1 MSRTLNKAEEIS
13 NTYIDERVQYLIPI
27 FEGLAPYKI
36 SDRKKG
42 RGDLPGWQSLAIHEA
57 RLLRINYPDERPE
70 AEREYGTCLRQITA
84 LKKELKKAAKT
95 QLKDP
100 MLVNQVNT
108 IITNFGNALSDQFAA
123 YKFQQ
128 STRYKQTVKE
138 RRQEENRIEIDLTNS
153 LQLAIDTLLAI
164 KKSEDVNWM
173 DVSCAVALA
182 TGRRMAEV
190 HLSASFEKVD
200 EYTVTFRGHLK
211 GKTRRV
217 KVSGKAVPVR
227 DYGFTIP
234 TLLPADLV
242 CFGLQW
248 LADKGKRFPTSE
260 DPERVN
266 RRWSKVLNEH
276 VKDWDIFPENDRTYH
291 KFRAAYLRAC
301 VENDPTVDK
310 YDFADYAEQVLG
322 DKDETTINSY
332 KRYQIK
338 PGSATKL

>member
-1 MSRTLNKAEEIS
+1 MSRTLNEAQELV
-13 NTYIDERVQYLIPI
+13 NTYIDERVAYLLPI
-27 FEGLAPYKI
+27 FEALAPCKI

-95 QLKDP
+95 HLKDP

-108 IITNFGNALSDQFAA
+108 IIANFGNALSDQFAA

-128 STRYKQTVKE
+128 STRYKEAVKE
-138 RRQEENRIEIDLTNS
+138 RRQEENRIEIDLGNS
-153 LQLAIDTLLAI
+153 LQFAFDTLSAI
-164 KKSEDVNWM
+164 KKNEDVNWM

-190 HLSASFEKVD
+190 HLSASFEKID
-200 EYTVTFRGHLK
+200 EYIVTFKGHLK

-217 KVSGKAVPVR
+217 RVAGKAVPVR

-248 LADKGKRFPTSE
+248 LTDKGKRFSTNE

-276 VKDWDIFPENDRTYH
+276 VKDWDIFPESDRTYH

-301 VENDPTVDK
+301 VENDSTVDK

-338 PGSATKL
+338 PGSVTKL

>member
-1 MSRTLNKAEEIS
+1 MSRALSRAEEIT
-13 NTYIDERVQYLIPI
+13 NTLINERVAYLLPV
-27 FEGLAPYKI
+27 FEALAPCKI

-128 STRYKQTVKE
+128 STRYKETVKE

-153 LQLAIDTLLAI
+153 LQYAFDVLSAI
-164 KKSEDVNWM
+164 KKGEDANWM
-173 DVSCAVALA
+173 DVSCAIALA
-182 TGRRMAEV
+182 TGRRMAEI

-200 EYTVTFRGHLK
+200 DYFIIFKGHLK

-217 KVSGKAVPVR
+217 KVAGKAVPVR
-227 DYGFTIP
+227 DYGFNIP

-248 LADKGKRFPTSE
+248 LTDKGKRFPSTE

-266 RRWSKVLNEH
+266 RRWSKVLNEY
-276 VKDWDIFPENDRTYH
+276 VKDWDIFPEGERTYH

-338 PGSATKL
+338 PGSVTKL

>member
-1 MSRTLNKAEEIS
+1 MSQTKLAELT
-13 NTYIDERVQYLIPI
+13 NTYVDERVAYLLPI
-27 FEGLAPYKI
+27 FEQLAPCKV

-42 RGDLPGWQSLAIHEA
+42 RGDLPGWQALAIHEA
-57 RLLRINYPDERPE
+57 RLLRINYPDTRSEE
-70 AEREYGTCLRQITA
+70 EREYGTCLRQITT
-84 LKKELKKAAKT
+84 LKKELKKGAKT
-95 QLKDP
+95 KLKDP

-128 STRYKQTVKE
+128 NIRYKETVQE

-153 LQLAIDTLLAI
+153 LQFAFDTLAAI
-164 KKSEDVNWM
+164 KNGEDANWM
-173 DVSCAVALA
+173 DVSSAVALA

-190 HLSASFEKVD
+190 HLSASFEKLD
-200 EYTVTFRGHLK
+200 DYAVTFKGHLK
-211 GKTRRV
+211 GKSRRV
-217 KVSGKAVPVR
+217 RVAGKAVAVR

-248 LADKGKRFPTSE
+248 LEDKGKRFPSSE

-266 RRWSKVLNEH
+266 RRWSKVLNQH
-276 VKDWDIFPENDRTYH
+276 VKDWDIFPEEERTYH
-291 KFRAAYLRAC
+291 KFRAAYFRAC
-301 VENDPTVDK
+301 VENDPKVDK
-310 YDFADYAEQVLG
+310 YDFADYAERVLG

-338 PGSATKL
+338 AGSITKI